1 MMHQRLGILL
11 LLTALFSI
19 TSVNRSRACNDISEY
34 HAGIVSENS
43 AEQAKY
49 GEDLDNCTQVF
60 DDCTLAHPGQDCPP
74 DSDGC
79 GHCHCPGCGSIFNVL
94 VVHVPFSPCVC
105 HTLIRQSTLDRQA
118 FYFARHVPERPYL
131 PIWQPPQIKA

>member
-11 LLTALFSI
+11 LLTALFSV
-19 TSVNRSRACNDISEY
+19 TAVNRSWACNDISEY
-34 HAGIVSENS
+34 HAGIVSENN
-43 AEQAKY
+43 AEQAIH
-49 GEDLDNCTQVF
+49 GEYLDNCTQVF

-94 VVHVPFSPCVC
+94 VVHAAFAPCVC
-105 HTLIRQSTLDRQA
+105 HVSTLSAALDRQA
-118 FYFARHVPERPYL
+118 FYFVRHVPERPYL